1 MESSTTASPEV
12 YQPEQFALLPG
23 VAEAIKKANSSG
35 IPVIVVTNQ
44 PGIAKGFMTF
54 NDHQRIR
61 ARVDQLL
68 GEHGAFVDDYL
79 FCPHH
84 PDSGFEGEVVELK
97 GPCECRKPGT
107 ELGNLAAR
115 RHTINLETSVM
126 VGDTDR
132 DRGFAENLG
141 MAFVHVCDD
150 DGACTGAECFRESS
164 LAILRGIEVVS
175 C

>member
-1 MESSTTASPEV
+1 M
-12 YQPEQFALLPG
+12 
-23 VAEAIKKANSSG
+23 
-35 IPVIVVTNQ
+35 
-44 PGIAKGFMTF
+44 
-54 NDHQRIR
+54 
-61 ARVDQLL
+61 DQLL

-107 ELGNLAAR
+107 ELGTLAATG
-115 RHTINLETSVM
+115 HTINLRASAM

-132 DRGFAENLG
+132 DRGFAETLG
-141 MAFVHVCDD
+141 MGFVRVCDD
-150 DGACTGAECFRESS
+150 DCACSAAECFRESS
-164 LAILRGIEVVS
+164 LAILRGIEVVL